1 MSLTDR
7 CHAEKIR
14 PLDQQ
19 TLLGP
24 FEDDE

>member
-19 TLLGP
+19 TLFGP
-24 FEDDE
+24 FEDGE